1 MKSDNLTPAMAS
13 EANKSSVSIPSVIA
27 IPPTPVSG
35 LETEA
40 NDYMVPETPVVAVST
55 ASGRHET
62 IVPSIGKGDQLL
74 SPTVADDAASTT
86 SSHHSHFRSPS
97 ASHILGKL
105 KKKRS
110 RSESIS
116 SQKSDASEF
125 FYEATNEK
133 LLDDLQV
140 HYAHLGKHV
149 RDVRIVSPPPEA
161 PKLKAFQSIDE
172 NGKTTT
178 RWGDYARVVSKYTCI
193 DKFIEVLRSPIL
205 FTATTT
211 CHRCRSQQSGRRC
224 GSAVFAIKDP
234 QQHRASLHRNR
245 ATASMG
251 SMAA

>member
-1 MKSDNLTPAMAS
+1 MKSDSVPPFLAPD
-13 EANKSSVSIPSVIA
+13 ANKSSVSVPSVIA

-35 LETEA
+35 LETEE

-62 IVPSIGKGDQLL
+62 IVPSVKGDQLL

-110 RSESIS
+110 RTGSIS
-116 SQKSDASEF
+116 SQRSDASEF
-125 FYEATNEK
+125 FYDPANEK

-161 PKLKAFQSIDE
+161 PKRKAFQSMDE
-172 NGKTTT
+172 DGKTTT
-178 RWGDYARVVSKYTCI
+178 RWGDYARAVSNIYTCSS
-193 DKFIEVLRSPIL
+193 KFVKVLRSPI
-205 FTATTT
+205 
-211 CHRCRSQQSGRRC
+211 
-224 GSAVFAIKDP
+224 
-234 QQHRASLHRNR
+234 
-245 ATASMG
+245 
-251 SMAA
+251 